1 MRLRPALVAAAA
13 VATLASSNRAP
24 AQTQS
29 GSATPTP
36 THPAPN
42 HDPDA
47 AQIVTSDLANF
58 WRAYDAAQHAPDSAA
73 RVAAYRDL
81 YIRKGTPGLRNW
93 TDERLTVGDS
103 VRGRLV
109 ATGRWT
115 LESISAAQHAPDS
128 TPEHRRLDHDAR
140 PFLDDVAAMVLDY
153 TIQKRPRFYAA
164 IRGNT
169 LALDTARAF
178 KDSVHARFARIAA
191 LYPDAIFPPV
201 YLEIG
206 RLSSGGTTGE
216 SGMLIGAEMHGA
228 DPSTP
233 RDELSPWERSVVDDA
248 STLPALVT
256 HELVH
261 VEQSFARH
269 GVDRTDSRSLL
280 ARALDEGCATFVASL
295 AGTPGADSSGIDAY
309 GLAHEHDLWVEFQRE
324 MLGTDYSHWLYQ
336 GDRSK
341 DRPADLGYFVGARI
355 CRAYYLNAS
364 DKNAA
369 IRDIL
374 VMRDPVAFEKASGY
388 AP

>member
-1 MRLRPALVAAAA
+1 MRTRLALAVSAALAASAIARPA
-13 VATLASSNRAP
+13 RA
-24 AQTQS
+24 QLQS
-29 GSATPTP
+29 GSPA
-36 THPAPN
+36 PAPN

-47 AQIVTSDLANF
+47 ARIVTSDIANF

-73 RVAAYRDL
+73 RVAAYRQI
-81 YIRKGTPGLRNW
+81 YIESGTDGLRNW

-109 ATGRWT
+109 LTGRWT
-115 LESISAAQHAPDS
+115 LESIRSAQHAPDS
-128 TPEHRRLDHDAR
+128 SAEHRRLDREAR

-178 KDSVHARFARIAA
+178 KDSVHANFRRIAA
-191 LYPDAIFPPV
+191 LYPDAVFPPV

-216 SGMLIGAEMHGA
+216 SGMLIGAERNGA
-228 DPSTP
+228 DPTTP
-233 RDELSPWERSVVDDA
+233 RDELTPWERGVVGNA
-248 STLPALVT
+248 SSLPGLIT
-256 HELVH
+256 HELIH
-261 VEQSFARH
+261 IQQSAARH
-269 GVDRTDSRSLL
+269 GVEQENSKTLL

-295 AGTPGADSSGIDAY
+295 AVNAGVDSSGFDAY
-309 GLAHEHDLWVEFQRE
+309 GIAHEHDLWLEFQRD

-336 GDRSK
+336 GDAAK
-341 DRPADLGYFVGARI
+341 GRPADLGYFVGARI
-355 CRAYYLNAS
+355 CQAYYEHAA
-364 DKNAA
+364 DRKAA

-374 VMRDPVAFEKASGY
+374 VMKDPVAFTRASGY

>member
-1 MRLRPALVAAAA
+1 MRSCVTPVVLALAA
-13 VATLASSNRAP
+13 VALSAP
-24 AQTQS
+24 TSRAQTQS
-29 GSATPTP
+29 GS
-36 THPAPN
+36 PA
-42 HDPDA
+42 A
-47 AQIVTSDLANF
+47 ARIVTSDLANF
-58 WRAYDAAQHAPDSAA
+58 WRAFDAAQRAPDSAA

-81 YIRKGTPGLRNW
+81 YIRRGSEGLKDW

-103 VRGRLV
+103 VRARLV
-109 ATGRWT
+109 LTGRWT
-115 LESISAAQHAPDS
+115 LESIKAAQHAPDS
-128 TPEHRRLDHDAR
+128 AAEHRRLDHDAR
-140 PFLDDVAAMVLDY
+140 PVLEDVAAMVLDY

-191 LYPDAIFPPV
+191 LYPDAVFPPV

-228 DPSTP
+228 DATTP
-233 RDELSPWERSVVDDA
+233 RDELSPWERGVVDDA
-248 STLPALVT
+248 SSLPGLVT
-256 HELVH
+256 HELIH
-261 VEQSFARH
+261 IEQSFARH
-269 GVDRTDSRSLL
+269 SVAPINDKSLL
-280 ARALDEGCATFVASL
+280 ARSLDEGCASFVASL
-295 AGTPGADSSGIDAY
+295 AAGGGVDSSGIDGY
-309 GLAHEHDLWVEFQRE
+309 GLAHEHDLWVEFRND

-336 GDRSK
+336 GDASK

-355 CRAYYLNAS
+355 CRAYYENAA
-364 DKNAA
+364 DKRAA

-374 VMRDPVAFEKASGY
+374 VMRDPAAFERASGY